1 MRGAE
6 DSMRDMCCYGGAE
19 EDLDDGKN
27 GDREEGEEEG
37 VEHCLFGGVSV
48 CCGYGTGHLQ

>member
-1 MRGAE
+1 
-6 DSMRDMCCYGGAE
+6 MRDMCCYGGAE